1 MPRDIELV
9 KQELE
14 SSTTSIF
21 ITKWILEHTPYVFE
35 DYETE
40 YISWRHEIAEK
51 LRIDA
56 RDIIITGSASLG
68 FSLNPN
74 KNFKSL
80 DYYYA
85 LYETDFIEEESIE
98 FTFDKVC
105 NELVQVLPE
114 IKKTRWSHL
123 IDFYSLFTVLAEV
136 QDSLPLAQDGREALH
151 EKLLAFGNGI
161 TAYQRKSD
169 DDKKSDNTNIVLY
182 ASGIRNSS
190 DLNARKNRYSA
201 LKSELG
207 F

>member
-74 KNFKSL
+74 KNFKS
-80 DYYYA
+80 
-85 LYETDFIEEESIE
+85 F
-98 FTFDKVC
+98 
-105 NELVQVLPE
+105 
-114 IKKTRWSHL
+114 
-123 IDFYSLFTVLAEV
+123 
-136 QDSLPLAQDGREALH
+136 
-151 EKLLAFGNGI
+151 
-161 TAYQRKSD
+161 
-169 DDKKSDNTNIVLY
+169 DKKSDIDINIISHHYFDVAWHDLIHLSPAGISPKMKTALEDHRKRLIY
-182 ASGIRNSS
+182 WGTVATDKILPLLSFGGEWDRIIKTCQLPEPLVDHEINFRIYKDALSIRNYIALSV
-190 DLNARKNRYSA
+190 NERKHA
-201 LKSELG
+201 LMEGKIK
-207 F
+207 